1 MMNVSKKI
9 ITKECELQVG
19 GITKKFSKKM
29 YTKKGLYSSNFKE
42 VSATS
47 DRYNITEHKAI
58 LRQRL
63 TWCFYL
69 LKNLDSV

>member
-1 MMNVSKKI
+1 MNVSKKI

-19 GITKKFSKKM
+19 GITKNFQKKL

-47 DRYNITEHKAI
+47 DR
-58 LRQRL
+58 
-63 TWCFYL
+63 
-69 LKNLDSV
+69 

>member
-1 MMNVSKKI
+1 
-9 ITKECELQVG
+9 
-19 GITKKFSKKM
+19 M
-29 YTKKGLYSSNFKE
+29 YTKKGMYSSNFKE
-42 VSATS
+42 VSVTS